1 MMILKVVES
10 VTGNQKHIL
19 SAIVATV
26 LCLAV
31 AGCSTFNTDKVA
43 EVVPFMAPSPLK
55 YSEAAQAPSSAER
68 QYKRMSKAQMEE
80 ESDLAQEA
88 GSMWMMEGQTS
99 YLFAQNKSRKEGDH
113 LSVKLEGVAQKQV
126 ETKVTTIK
134 KLLKQLEE
142 QLKAKQQGAAAG
154 ADRGPASEKKPEP
167 AAAAATKKPEDD
179 KVDLSEVEIIPAKI
193 TERLSDGTFRIKGSQ
208 PMLINDK
215 EFRVI
220 VTGILK
226 PEDFQDSGI
235 PSGRLLESQFDVV
248 SIRRNNQ
255 SGIE

>member
-1 MMILKVVES
+1 MITLKFQTHLKNRKINLFS
-10 VTGNQKHIL
+10 VFAFL
-19 SAIVATV
+19 FCAWTV
-26 LCLAV
+26 T
-31 AGCSTFNTDKVA
+31 GCSTFNTDKVA
-43 EVVPFMAPSPLK
+43 DVVPFLEPTPLK
-55 YSEAAQAPSSAER
+55 YSDASQAPSSAER
-68 QYKRMSKAQMEE
+68 QYKKMSKAQMEE

-99 YLFAQNKSRKEGDH
+99 YLFAQNKLRKEGDH

-142 QLKAKQQGAAAG
+142 QLKAKQQGAAAAG
-154 ADRGPASEKKPEP
+154 GDRGPASEKKPEP
-167 AAAAATKKPEDD
+167 AAAAAKKPEDE

>member
-1 MMILKVVES
+1 MLKNV
-10 VTGNQKHIL
+10 L
-19 SAIVATV
+19 SAKKLVFYVLGMIVVCFLSTACATFDRNT
-26 LCLAV
+26 V
-31 AGCSTFNTDKVA
+31 AD
-43 EVVPFMAPSPLK
+43 VVPFVEPSPLK
-55 YSEAAQAPSSAER
+55 YSEATQAPSASER
-68 QYKRMSKAQMEE
+68 QYKKMSKSQMEE
-80 ESDLAQEA
+80 DSDLSQEA
-88 GSMWMMEGQTS
+88 GSMWMSEGQTS

-113 LSVKLEGVAQKQV
+113 LNVKLEGVAQKQV
-126 ETKVTTIK
+126 ETKVSTIK
-134 KLLKQLEE
+134 KLLKRLEE
-142 QLKAKQQGAAAG
+142 QLKAQQQGAAAEG
-154 ADRGPASEKKPEP
+154 ADRGPASEKKPEVAKAP
-167 AAAAATKKPEDD
+167 DEEKI
-179 KVDLSEVEIIPAKI
+179 DLSEVQTIPAKI

-226 PEDFQDSGI
+226 PEDFQDEGV

>member
-1 MMILKVVES
+1 MTILFLIFA
-10 VTGNQKHIL
+10 GM
-19 SAIVATV
+19 
-26 LCLAV
+26 
-31 AGCSTFNTDKVA
+31 GCSTFNTDKVA
-43 EVVPFMAPSPLK
+43 EVVPFIEPSPLK
-55 YSEAAQAPSSAER
+55 YSDASQSPSSAER
-68 QYKRMSKAQMEE
+68 QYRRMSKAQMEE
-80 ESDLAQEA
+80 DSDLAQEA

-126 ETKVTTIK
+126 ETKVTAIK

-142 QLKAKQQGAAAG
+142 QLKAKQQGAVAG

-167 AAAAATKKPEDD
+167 AAAAAKKPEDE
-179 KVDLSEVEIIPAKI
+179 KVDLSEVETIPAKI

-226 PEDFQDSGI
+226 PEDFQDAGV